1 MAGQSFH
8 IRVGEQDHEARVGDV
23 SRADSGDARQVTVDG
38 EVFEVQTAPGG
49 SIVVR
54 SSNGV
59 HICVTLDGQVSPTSA
74 HVPGHSVNIDVQ
86 TAQAAALAAA
96 MAVGGAGA
104 EAASQIKAP
113 MPGRVVRIL
122 VAEGQS
128 VDKGTPVIIIEAM
141 KMENEMYAAAPGV
154 VGRLVVAEGDTVEP
168 GQLLCEL
175 ELTDAAD

>member
-8 IRVGEQDHEARVGDV
+8 IRVDEQDHEAHVDDLPSPDV
-23 SRADSGDARQVTVDG
+23 GDARRVTVDG
-38 EVFEVQTAPGG
+38 EVFEVQSAPGG

-54 SSNGV
+54 CADGV
-59 HICVTLDGQVSPTSA
+59 HICVTLDGQTSPQSA
-74 HVPGHSVNIDVQ
+74 HVPGHSVSVEVQ

-104 EAASQIKAP
+104 AAASQIKAP
-113 MPGRVVRIL
+113 MPGRVVRVL
-122 VAEGQS
+122 VDEGES

-154 VGRLVVAEGDTVEP
+154 VDRLVVAEGDTVDA
-168 GQLLCEL
+168 GQLLCEIKL
-175 ELTDAAD
+175 DDGTD